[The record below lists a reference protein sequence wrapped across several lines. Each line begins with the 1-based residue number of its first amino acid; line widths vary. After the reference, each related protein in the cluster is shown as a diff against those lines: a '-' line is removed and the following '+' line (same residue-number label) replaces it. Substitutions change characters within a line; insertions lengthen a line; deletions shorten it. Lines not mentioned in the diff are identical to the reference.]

1 MKKNMGSADRI
12 IRFVIAAVIAVLF
25 FTNII
30 TGTIGIILL
39 IVAGIFFLTSLVSS
53 CPAYLPLGLSTIC
66 KKKSA

>member
-12 IRFVIAAVIAVLF
+12 IRFVIAVVIAVLF

-30 TGTIGIILL
+30 TGTLGIILL
-39 IVAGIFFLTSLVSS
+39 IAASVFFLTSLVSS
-53 CPAYLPLGLSTIC
+53 CPAYMPLGISTTC